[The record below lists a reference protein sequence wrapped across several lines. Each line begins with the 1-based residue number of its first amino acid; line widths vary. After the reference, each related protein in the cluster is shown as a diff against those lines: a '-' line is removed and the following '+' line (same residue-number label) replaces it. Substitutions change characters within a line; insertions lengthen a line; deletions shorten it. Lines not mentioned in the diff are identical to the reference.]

1 MCYDDMIFRV
11 FIGPMEKN
19 LSFCQ
24 NLLKIF
30 CIDFHILMGYFI
42 GQEQKKYDWLC
53 RQDPAVVKAK
63 KYNKDKELA
72 VITTHVNAD
81 FDALASMLAAQKLY
95 PDALVVFPGSQ
106 EKNLKNFFINSMA
119 YLFNMVDIND
129 IDFSK
134 VKRLILVDTRQRG
147 RIGKLI
153 DVLENSD
160 IEIHIYDHHPPT
172 SNDIKGSLE
181 VHGKTGANVTILTE
195 IIKEKKFGISPDE
208 ATIMCLGLYEDT
220 GSFTFPSTTE
230 RDFLAAAFLLS
241 KGANLNIV
249 SDLIARELSPE
260 QVVLLNDMIQAVTRY
275 NINGIEVVVTS
286 VTLEKYMPDFA
297 FLVQKMVKMENI
309 DAIFAIARMENKIY
323 VVARSRINEVDVGA
337 ILADIGGGGHAY
349 AAAASIKGE
358 TLAQTETRLIQ
369 FLYEKVK
376 ARRQAKDLMS
386 SPAISISPD
395 VLCKKA
401 QNIITRYNLNALVV
415 TEKGDATEEL
425 RGYITRQVIEKA
437 LYHKLDQVPVKE
449 YMTTEVATVG
459 PDADLPEIQEKI
471 IDNKQRI
478 LPVMQ
483 GATIIGVITRTDLL
497 NILVGQ
503 SEPKSEI
510 SPDPLKG
517 SAHARTRNVV
527 RFMKERLSA
536 DLIKRLQQIGEVA
549 QDIGCEAFVVGGF
562 VRDLFLYRK
571 NEDLDI
577 VIEGEGIAFAG
588 EYAKLVGA
596 RIHTHEKFGTAVII
610 FPDGFKI
617 DVASARM
624 EYYKFPAALPV
635 VEMSSIKLDMYRRDF
650 TINTLA
656 IQLNPDKF
664 GTLIDFFAARK
675 DIKEKIIRI
684 LHNLSFVEDPTRV
697 FRAIRF
703 EQRFEFTIGKLTA
716 GLISNAVTMDFFRG
730 LSGKRVFT
738 ELRIIME
745 EKNPVAAIT
754 RLNDFDLLK
763 VIHPSITLDKNFIS
777 LLNSVKEVLSWH
789 DLLFL
794 DESYKQWIVFFLV
807 LINQCNAK
815 RTGDICRRFE
825 LAPQYVKI
833 FCIERF
839 EADRCGTRLERNLSV
854 SDSVLYRKLTGF
866 RTELILYM
874 MAAARQQAVKKA
886 ISHFFTDLRR
896 TGISLKGRDLKK
908 MKLKPGPVYRQVLAA
923 VLDAKLDRKLK
934 TKKDEIDFARHYIET
949 HPSPV

>member
-1 MCYDDMIFRV
+1 MV
-11 FIGPMEKN
+11 K
-19 LSFCQ
+19 S
-24 NLLKIF
+24 
-30 CIDFHILMGYFI
+30 
-42 GQEQKKYDWLC
+42 KKH
-53 RQDPAVVKAK
+53 
-63 KYNKDKELA
+63 NNNKELA

-81 FDALASMLAAQKLY
+81 FDALASMMAAQKLY

-119 YLFNMVDIND
+119 YLFNMADISD

-134 VKRLILVDTRQRG
+134 VKQLILVDTRQRV

-153 DVLENSD
+153 DLVDNSD

-172 SNDIKGSLE
+172 GNDIKGNLE

-195 IIKEKKFGISPDE
+195 IIKEKKVRITPDE

-220 GSFTFPSTTE
+220 GSFTFSSTTE

-275 NINGIEVVVTS
+275 HISGIEIVVTS

-323 VVARSRINEVDVGA
+323 VVARSRISEVDVGA
-337 ILADIGGGGHAY
+337 ILTDIGGGGHPY
-349 AAAASIKGE
+349 AAAASIKKE
-358 TLAQTETRLIQ
+358 TLAQTETKLIQ
-369 FLYEKVK
+369 TLYEKIK

-386 SPAISISPD
+386 SPAISINAD
-395 VLCKKA
+395 TMCKKA
-401 QNIITRYNLNALVV
+401 RNIITRYNLNALLV
-415 TEKGDATEEL
+415 TEKVDSREEF

-437 LYHKLDQVPVKE
+437 LYHKLDRVPVRD
-449 YMTTEVATVG
+449 YMTTEVAVVG
-459 PDADLPEIQEKI
+459 PEADLAEIQEKI

-483 GATIIGVITRTDLL
+483 GENIIGVITRTDLL

-510 SPDPLKG
+510 SPDPLIG
-517 SAHARTRNVV
+517 PAHARTRNVL

-536 DLIKRLQQIGEVA
+536 GLIKRLQQIGEVA
-549 QDIGCEAFVVGGF
+549 DDIGCEAFVVGGF

-571 NEDLDI
+571 DEDIDI
-577 VIEGEGIAFAG
+577 VIEGDGITFARK
-588 EYAKLVGA
+588 YAKLVGA
-596 RIHTHEKFGTAVII
+596 RIHTHAKFGTAVII

-635 VEMSSIKLDMYRRDF
+635 VEMSSIKLDLYRRDF

-656 IQLNPDKF
+656 IQLNVDRF

-675 DIKEKIIRI
+675 DIKERIIRI

-716 GLISNAVTMDFFRG
+716 GLISNAVNMDFFRG
-730 LSGKRVFT
+730 LSGKRVFA
-738 ELRIIME
+738 ELRLIME
-745 EKNPVAAIT
+745 EKNPAAAII
-754 RLNDFDLLK
+754 RLNDFNLLK
-763 VIHPSITLDKNFIS
+763 VIHPSIALDKHFIA

-794 DESYKQWIVFFLV
+794 DDSYQRWVVYFLV
-807 LINQCNAK
+807 LINQFNAK
-815 RTGDICRRFE
+815 RTEEICRRFE
-825 LAPQYVKI
+825 LAPDYIKM
-833 FCIERF
+833 FSIERL
-839 EADRCGTRLERNLSV
+839 EASRCALWLERNLPV
-854 SDSVLYRKLTGF
+854 SDSVLYRKLIGF
-866 RTELILYM
+866 KIELILFM
-874 MAAARQQAVKKA
+874 MAATRKKTVKKS

-896 TGISLKGRDLKK
+896 TTISLKGRDLKK
-908 MKLKPGPVYRQVLAA
+908 MRLKPGPVYRQVLAA
-923 VLDAKLDRKLK
+923 VLDAKLDGKLK
-934 TKKDEIDFARHYIET
+934 TKQDEIDFAQHFIE
-949 HPSPV
+949 SL

>member
-1 MCYDDMIFRV
+1 V
-11 FIGPMEKN
+11 
-19 LSFCQ
+19 
-24 NLLKIF
+24 
-30 CIDFHILMGYFI
+30 
-42 GQEQKKYDWLC
+42 
-53 RQDPAVVKAK
+53 AK
-63 KYNKDKELA
+63 EIKDGKPKEMS

-119 YLFNMVDIND
+119 YLFNMADISD

-134 VKRLILVDTRQRG
+134 VGQLILVDTRQRG
-147 RIGKLI
+147 RIGRLTDLLDRK
-153 DVLENSD
+153 D

-172 SNDIKGSLE
+172 ENDVKGSLE
-181 VHGKTGANVTILTE
+181 VHGRTGANVTILTE
-195 IIKEKKFGISPDE
+195 IIKEKEIRISPDE

-260 QVVLLNDMIQAVTRY
+260 QVVLLNDMIQAITRC
-275 NINGIEVVVTS
+275 NISGIEIIVTS
-286 VTLEKYMPDFA
+286 ITLERYMPDFA

-309 DAIFAIARMENKIY
+309 DAIFAVARMENKIY
-323 VVARSRINEVDVGA
+323 VVARSRIDEVDVGA
-337 ILADIGGGGHAY
+337 ILAEIGGGGHPY
-349 AAAASIKGE
+349 AAAASIKKE
-358 TLAQTETRLIQ
+358 TLAQTEAKLIQ
-369 FLYEKVK
+369 ILYEKVK

-386 SPAISISPD
+386 SPAISINAG
-395 VLCKKA
+395 VTCKKA
-401 QNIITRYNLNALVV
+401 QNIITRYNLNALLV
-415 TEKGDATEEL
+415 TEKVDATEEF

-437 LYHKLDQVPVKE
+437 LYHKLDQVPIRD
-449 YMTTEVATVG
+449 YMTTEVAIVG
-459 PDADLPEIQEKI
+459 PDADLLEIQEKI
-471 IDNKQRI
+471 IDHKQRI

-483 GATIIGVITRTDLL
+483 GANIIGVITRTDLL

-503 SEPKSEI
+503 SEVKSDI

-527 RFMKERLSA
+527 RFMKERLST

-549 QDIGCEAFVVGGF
+549 DDIGCEAFVVGGF
-562 VRDLFLYRK
+562 VRDLFLYRQD
-571 NEDLDI
+571 EDLDI
-577 VIEGEGIAFAG
+577 VIEGEGIAFARK
-588 EYAKLVGA
+588 YAKLVGA

-635 VEMSSIKLDMYRRDF
+635 VEMSSIKLDLYRRDF

-716 GLISNAVTMDFFRG
+716 GLISNAVAMDFFRG

-738 ELRIIME
+738 ELRLIME
-745 EKNPVAAIT
+745 EKNSVSAIM
-754 RLNDFDLLK
+754 RLKDFDLLK
-763 VIHPSITLDKNFIS
+763 VIHPSINLDKILIA
-777 LLNSVKEVLSWH
+777 LLKSVKEVLSWH

-794 DESYKQWIVFFLV
+794 DESYKKWIVFFLV
-807 LINQCNAK
+807 VINQCNAK
-815 RTGDICRRFE
+815 RAQEICRRFE
-825 LAPQYVKI
+825 LAPEYEKI
-833 FCIERF
+833 FCVERF
-839 EADRCGTRLERNLSV
+839 EADRCGSWLERNQAV
-854 SDSVLYRKLTGF
+854 SNSVLYRKLSGF

-874 MAAARQQAVKKA
+874 MAAARKQTVKKS
-886 ISHFFTDLRR
+886 ISHFFTNLRR
-896 TGISLKGRDLKK
+896 TSISLKGSDLKK
-908 MKLKPGPVYRQVLAA
+908 MKLTPGPVYRQVLSA
-923 VLDAKLDRKLK
+923 VLDAKLDGKLK
-934 TKKDEIDFARHYIET
+934 TKEDEIKFAHHYIKIHRYT
-949 HPSPV
+949 